1 MHIDTG
7 VTFRVAKCNIGDRC
21 NYVMASPSTFSRGP
35 EQRTHP
41 DSKRSSP
48 RSQTVQKGQRQLQR
62 RVWILLRKRTCVGR
76 RDVSLVRSNVR
87 TRLTGQGTRASRL
100 VKVPSPMCTR
110 VSARLGSWVAAH
122 SFRQGEEDWRRGCV
136 KLEVGHVR
144 PLTAQSLSRRSR
156 LAR

>member
-21 NYVMASPSTFSRGP
+21 NYVMGSPSTFSRGL

-76 RDVSLVRSNVR
+76 RDVSLVHPNVSGAADR
-87 TRLTGQGTRASRL
+87 AGDKDIKIGEGTFAN
-100 VKVPSPMCTR
+100 VYKGEC
-110 VSARLGSWVAAH
+110 SAG
-122 SFRQGEEDWRRGCV
+122 
-136 KLEVGHVR
+136 
-144 PLTAQSLSRRSR
+144 
-156 LAR
+156 